1 MASPEGAPVA
11 ATTSAVLP
19 AALWFVTAV
28 AAALPGWLLLTNA
41 DSRLLQ
47 VAGTA
52 LLLASIVSAGMGV
65 ACTRRRSAPWL
76 GLSVVIVLLCLS
88 APIILGVDG
97 RVSLGGSL
105 LFGGGAGVLAG
116 LAGALTVRACR
127 HRPSSVG

>member
-1 MASPEGAPVA
+1 MASAQGGPGA
-11 ATTSAVLP
+11 ATTSVVLP
-19 AALWFVTAV
+19 IALWFVAAV
-28 AAALPGWLLLTNA
+28 AAAVPSWLLLTNA
-41 DSRLLQ
+41 ESRLPL

-52 LLLASIVSAGMGV
+52 LLLTGVLAAGMSV
-65 ACTRRRSAPWL
+65 ACTSGRSAPWV

-116 LAGALTVRACR
+116 LAGALTVRARR